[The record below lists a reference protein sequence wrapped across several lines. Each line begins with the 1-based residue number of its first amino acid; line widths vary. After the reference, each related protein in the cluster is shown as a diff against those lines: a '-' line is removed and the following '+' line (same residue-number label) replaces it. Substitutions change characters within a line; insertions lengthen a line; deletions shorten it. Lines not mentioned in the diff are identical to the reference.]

1 MGRFTVMFET
11 FLSEIKESR
20 SKRKIGWNLNNAVNR
35 IEVILCGV
43 CVHVY
48 LRTMRVCISL

>member
-1 MGRFTVMFET
+1 MGKFTVMFET

-20 SKRKIGWNLNNAVNR
+20 SKRKIGRNLNNAVNR

-48 LRTMRVCISL
+48 LHIMRVCIYL